1 MSTGAAWRLP
11 KGWMIGGMNTP
22 RRRLKTSPFADRV
35 ADEVLS
41 LAVADRVA
49 HDKYGLGEVKAVG
62 GGCVIVAFGAERVR
76 ISSPFSKLTRL

>member
-1 MSTGAAWRLP
+1 MSVWMAWRPP
-11 KGWMIGGMNTP
+11 KGWMMGVMNTP

-76 ISSPFSKLTRL
+76 IASPYAKLTRL